1 MEKEKL
7 FLSWGDIENLVENLC
22 QKILTTQYPLIIE
35 SVTGL
40 PRGGLIPAVMVSHKL
55 GIPFKNFNELSPLT
69 WWKTRD
75 SSILVVDDICDSG
88 KTLQYVQPYYTT
100 ATLHYKPEVS
110 SILPDIYSESISKND
125 WIVYPWEREDS
136 KMIPD
141 YIKES

>member
-7 FLSWGDIENLVENLC
+7 FLSWRDIDDLVENLC
-22 QKILTTQYPLIIE
+22 QKIQSTKPPHIIE
-35 SVTGL
+35 SITGL

-55 GIPFKNFNELSPLT
+55 NLPFINFNDLSPLT

-88 KTLQYVQPYYTT
+88 ETLQPIHPYYTT

-110 SILPDIYSESISKND
+110 LIVPDIYGKLVAKDD
-125 WIVYPWEREDS
+125 WVVYPWEREDS

-141 YIKES
+141 YIQNS